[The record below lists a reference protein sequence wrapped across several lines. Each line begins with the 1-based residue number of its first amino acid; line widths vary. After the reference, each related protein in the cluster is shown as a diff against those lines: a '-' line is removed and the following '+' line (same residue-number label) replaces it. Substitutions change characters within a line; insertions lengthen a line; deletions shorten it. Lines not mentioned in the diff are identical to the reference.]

1 MAVTACAE
9 CGATVSAS
17 HRRAQPQLR
26 LLHDGSQ
33 RSVQATGK
41 ADAIPI
47 GPTHGSQHFETN
59 VRAVDLRSTLQRALT
74 VSPRACR

>member
-1 MAVTACAE
+1 MRRMWSI
-9 CGATVSAS
+9 VSAS
-17 HRRAQPQLR
+17 HSRPQAQLR

-33 RSVQATGK
+33 RRIQAARK